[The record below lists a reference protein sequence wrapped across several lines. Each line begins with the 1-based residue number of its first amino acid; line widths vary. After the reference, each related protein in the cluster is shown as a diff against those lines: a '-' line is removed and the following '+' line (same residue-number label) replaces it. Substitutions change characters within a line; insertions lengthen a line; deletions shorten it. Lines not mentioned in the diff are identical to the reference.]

1 MSERRHPTV
10 NHEETGIPTAEE
22 LRAALDAA
30 DAEQT
35 QLKLLFEN
43 AREAD
48 EYKDEIPLSDETKE
62 AITIK
67 ENNNYT
73 LFVFHKPSGLY
84 GRIPMTM
91 PKATGRA
98 VEAWIESI
106 KPVTPK

>member
-10 NHEETGIPTAEE
+10 NNKETDVPSAEE
-22 LRAALDAA
+22 LRASLDAA

-48 EYKDEIPLSDETKE
+48 EYKDEISLSEETKE

-106 KPVTPK
+106 KPITPR